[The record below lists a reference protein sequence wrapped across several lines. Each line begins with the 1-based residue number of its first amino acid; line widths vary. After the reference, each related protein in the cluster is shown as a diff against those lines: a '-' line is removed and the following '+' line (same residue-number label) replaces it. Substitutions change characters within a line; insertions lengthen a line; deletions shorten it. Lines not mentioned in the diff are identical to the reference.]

1 MIYPLHPPRVR
12 FALVAVCTALAWVP
26 GPVQAAP
33 KPVKVLQ
40 TWTGRVP
47 LVVQPPLQSSVAS
60 AAQLQQI
67 WALCQVKGDVPKIDF
82 DKRLVLLAVRRGTT
96 VRFKSLMI
104 DGGNL
109 TTNVVVTPDM
119 PSHMTC
125 TLALVD
131 RAGTTKVNGLPLGQ

>member
-1 MIYPLHPPRVR
+1 MHNDLMQGRVSVT
-12 FALVAVCTALAWVP
+12 LMAVCMALTLASSP
-26 GPVQAAP
+26 AQAAP
-33 KPVKVLQ
+33 KPVKVLK

-47 LVVQPPLQSSVAS
+47 LVVPPPLQSSVAS

-67 WALCQVKGDVPKIDF
+67 WALCQVKGDVPVIDF

-96 VRFKSLMI
+96 VQFNNLKI

-109 TTNVVVTPDM
+109 MTNVVVTPDM

-125 TLALVD
+125 ALALVD
-131 RAGTTKVNGLPLGQ
+131 RAGATKVNGLPLGQ